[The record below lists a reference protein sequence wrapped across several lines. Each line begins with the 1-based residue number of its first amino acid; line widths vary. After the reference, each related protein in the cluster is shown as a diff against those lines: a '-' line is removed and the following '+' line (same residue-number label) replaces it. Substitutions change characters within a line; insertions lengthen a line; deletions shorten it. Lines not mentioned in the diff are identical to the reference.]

1 MENKR
6 KFMKNEILSTLKIV
20 IDKLNFIANSS
31 NFEISM
37 TAVNYRN
44 KIEEI
49 IKEIIKEIKEDNYLN

>member
-49 IKEIIKEIKEDNYLN
+49 IKEIKEDNYLN